1 MYTAAFGVKYIVVN
15 MEFEFFGDE
24 CQLID
29 EFSINDDGS
38 GVIPSCK
45 AGKTTSCKLPI
56 SSTQKTPPAPKAN
69 RRRYTARTKLPTDA
83 LLQTRL
89 KKWKGMFPWLQQRTA
104 LIDASVE
111 RIRLPCT
118 I

>member
-1 MYTAAFGVKYIVVN
+1 
-15 MEFEFFGDE
+15 MEFEFFDDE

-69 RRRYTARTKLPTDA
+69 RRRYGAKTKRTTSD
-83 LLQTRL
+83 LLQRRL
-89 KKWKGMFPWLQQRTA
+89 NKWNGMFPWMEQRTA